1 MMEDTMV
8 APQELA
14 VQPKKE
20 LTPKEEKTVPA
31 RYYVPNTDIHET
43 DEALTLVME
52 MPGVE
57 KKNIDVKLEN
67 DVLRIE
73 GRIDFS
79 KYEGLDPVYAEYN
92 VGHFS
97 RTFAL
102 SNKIDQDRIQAD
114 LQDGILTLTLPK
126 AKQALPRQIPIN

>member
-1 MMEDTMV
+1 MAV
-8 APQELA
+8 PQELA

-57 KKNIDVKLEN
+57 KKNIDV
-67 DVLRIE
+67 
-73 GRIDFS
+73 
-79 KYEGLDPVYAEYN
+79 
-92 VGHFS
+92 
-97 RTFAL
+97 
-102 SNKIDQDRIQAD
+102 
-114 LQDGILTLTLPK
+114 
-126 AKQALPRQIPIN
+126 

>member
-1 MMEDTMV
+1 MEETMV

-14 VQPKKE
+14 VQQKKE

-31 RYYVPNTDIHET
+31 RYYIPNTDIYET

-57 KKNIDVKLEN
+57 KKNVDVRLEA
-67 DVLRIE
+67 DVLQVE

-79 KYEGLDPVYAEYN
+79 KYEGMDPVYAEYN
-92 VGHFS
+92 VGHYS
-97 RTFAL
+97 RSFTL
-102 SNKIDQDRIQAD
+102 SNQIDQTSITAD
-114 LQDGILTLTLPK
+114 LKDGVLTVVLRK
-126 AKQALPRQIPIN
+126 AREAQPRRIAVN